1 MKSNQKQNK
10 NEEGELRVELKYC
23 ERCGGLWLRECGV
36 GVVYC
41 ANCEREV
48 ADLPV
53 PKKKPQ
59 RVRMPA
65 LPQSVAEDYRFGR
78 EPHRL
83 DENAGDDS
91 QNNDSQNNDSRNTG
105 SQNNDGRDLE
115 ASGGAA

>member
-1 MKSNQKQNK
+1 MKGNQRQNK
-10 NEEGELRVELKYC
+10 GEEGELRMELKYC

-41 ANCEREV
+41 ANCESEV

-59 RVRMPA
+59 RVRVPA
-65 LPQSVAEDYRFGR
+65 RPQSVAEDYRFGR
-78 EPHRL
+78 KQNRF
-83 DENAGDDS
+83 DESLSNDHPDD
-91 QNNDSQNNDSRNTG
+91 DF
-105 SQNNDGRDLE
+105 QNNDGRDLE